1 MMDNFTAIRNG
12 ILDHIRDGKIC
23 PFDFGV
29 YVFIHLRADW
39 SSGICHACAST
50 IAYQFGDPKLK
61 KHIQRSLHRLRE
73 RKYINYLEGNGKRG
87 SCPILIH
94 KYGVAVGGLSGTRL
108 NAWTHGDLV
117 RPEYEPAGGSRAVEG
132 QWGGSRGALEGPIL
146 DLKTLQDLQDK
157 SEGAGAPSRAKVKR
171 AFQMPEDFA
180 PKDSHKKLAI
190 ELGVDLDVELEV
202 FKDHHL
208 GHGSKFVDW
217 DRALNKWLRNA
228 REFRRGYIGT
238 SPVGKSSPVKVPTG
252 NVLDYH
258 RELLEGGV
266 R

>member
-1 MMDNFTAIRNG
+1 MDNFTAIRNG

-87 SCPILIH
+87 SYPILIH

-132 QWGGSRGALEGPIL
+132 QWGGSRGAYSRLKDFTRLTRQERGRWSAFPREGETCLP
-146 DLKTLQDLQDK
+146 D
-157 SEGAGAPSRAKVKR
+157 
-171 AFQMPEDFA
+171 
-180 PKDSHKKLAI
+180 
-190 ELGVDLDVELEV
+190 
-202 FKDHHL
+202 
-208 GHGSKFVDW
+208 
-217 DRALNKWLRNA
+217 A
-228 REFRRGYIGT
+228 RRFCSQGQPQEASY
-238 SPVGKSSPVKVPTG
+238 
-252 NVLDYH
+252 
-258 RELLEGGV
+258 
-266 R
+266 